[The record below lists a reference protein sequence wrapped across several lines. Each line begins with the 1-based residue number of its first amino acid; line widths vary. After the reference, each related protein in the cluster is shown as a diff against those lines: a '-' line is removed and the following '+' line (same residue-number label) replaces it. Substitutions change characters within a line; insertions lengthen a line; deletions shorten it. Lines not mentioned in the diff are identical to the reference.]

1 MLVEQGRAIGA
12 RTRHGVIH
20 ADQTI
25 VCTGAWTAKLL
36 EQLGTRPDIQPMRG
50 QMILFLAKP
59 GQINR
64 IVLHQ
69 DRYAIPRRDGHVLF
83 GSTSELAGFDKSTS
97 AEVKEQ
103 LYRAA
108 VELFPLLKRTPI
120 EDHWAGLRPASPR
133 GIPYIGAHPGVMG
146 LYFNAGHFRNGVVTG
161 PASAR
166 LAADLMLGRDPAVP
180 PTPYALDAER

>member
-1 MLVEQGRAIGA
+1 MAIQNKPA
-12 RTRHGVIH
+12 
-20 ADQTI
+20 Q
-25 VCTGAWTAKLL
+25 WTA
-36 EQLGTRPDIQPMRG
+36 
-50 QMILFLAKP
+50 
-59 GQINR
+59 
-64 IVLHQ
+64 
-69 DRYAIPRRDGHVLF
+69 
-83 GSTSELAGFDKSTS
+83 
-97 AEVKEQ
+97 AEVKEE

-146 LYFNAGHFRNGVVTG
+146 LYFNAGHFRNGVVAA

-180 PTPYALDAER
+180 PAPYALDAER